1 MASTFKTNPVSLEE
15 LLKNCHS
22 GAIQLPD
29 FQRGWVWDEDRIK
42 GLIASISQAF
52 PVGALMT
59 LELGSE
65 VADSF
70 ARRPVEGAPRE
81 AEHGKAEQLLLD
93 GQQRMT
99 SLYHTCLRGEPVKT
113 VTPRKRKLT
122 RWFYIDMRA
131 AMDASIDREDAIVA
145 VPEDKIVRENFAR
158 DVKIDLSTEES
169 EYEHLMFP
177 VWKVFDWDSW
187 QDGFGDYW
195 IDRGDADKRKIFRE
209 FKDKV
214 LQHFKAYQVP
224 VIALG
229 NETTRE
235 AVCLVFE
242 KVNTGGKALNAFELL
257 TAMYASQ
264 GFRLRDDW
272 HGEDGGDGTE
282 QRLQRFGS
290 ADGGKGVLA
299 RLESTDFL
307 QAITLLHSKAL
318 RLEAVA
324 AGEPE
329 DKWPA
334 VRANRAALL
343 QLPLQAYKD
352 YRGPVEEGF
361 KQAVK
366 FLREH
371 FIYNERELPYQS
383 QVNVLAAIFA
393 ELGKRAE
400 NIAVR
405 EKLARWYWCGVFG
418 ELYGSASESRMARDI
433 MEVPAWI
440 EGGSTPT
447 TVTDGVMRTDRLHT
461 MRTRL
466 SAAYKGL
473 HALMMK
479 EGAQDFRSGERFE
492 QTVFFEG
499 AVDIHHIFPRAWCE
513 KQRLKP
519 AVYDTVINKTPLTA
533 RTNRILSGYAPSV
546 YVARLEKETDAEPAI
561 APEILDAHLAS
572 HLIDPELLRA
582 DDFQSFMAARRD
594 ALLNLISKAT
604 GHTLMQPDAPEEGE
618 EAGDED
624 AVIA

>member
-1 MASTFKTNPVSLEE
+1 MASTFQTNPVSLED
-15 LLKNCHS
+15 LLKGCHS

-42 GLIASISQAF
+42 SLIASISQAF

-59 LELGSE
+59 LKLGSE
-65 VADSF
+65 VANSF
-70 ARRPVEGAPRE
+70 ARRPVEGAPTD
-81 AEHGKAEQLLLD
+81 AVTGQAEQLLLD

-99 SLYHTCLRGEPVKT
+99 SLYHTCLRGKPVQT

-122 RWFYIDMRA
+122 RWFYIDMSA
-131 AMDASIDREDAIVA
+131 AMDPSVEREAAIIA
-145 VPEDKIVRENFAR
+145 VPEDRVIRENFAR
-158 DVKIDLSTEES
+158 DVKIDLSTQEA

-177 VWKVFDWDSW
+177 VWRVFDWDGW

-195 IDRGDADKRKIFRE
+195 IDRGDTEKRKVFRE
-209 FKDKV
+209 FKDQV
-214 LQHFKAYQVP
+214 LQNFKSYQVP

-229 NETTRE
+229 KDTSRE

-242 KVNTGGKALNAFELL
+242 KVNTGGKPLNAFELL

-272 HGEDGGDGTE
+272 HGADGADGTE

-307 QAITLLHSKAL
+307 QAITLLYSKAQ
-318 RLEAVA
+318 RLKAVEAE
-324 AGEPE
+324 EPE

-343 QLPLQAYKD
+343 QLPLDAYQA

-371 FIYNERELPYQS
+371 FIYNERELPYQA

-405 EKLARWYWCGVFG
+405 EKLAHWYWCGVFG

-440 EGGSTPT
+440 DGGPVPI
-447 TVTDGVMRTDRLHT
+447 TVTDGVMRTDRLNT

-473 HALMMK
+473 HALLMK
-479 EGAQDFRSGERFE
+479 EGAKDFRSGERFE

-499 AVDIHHIFPRAWCE
+499 AVDVHHIFPRAWCE
-513 KQRLKP
+513 KQGLKP
-519 AVYDTVINKTPLTA
+519 AEYDTVVNKTPLTA
-533 RTNRILSGYAPSV
+533 RTNRILSGYAPST

-561 APEILDAHLAS
+561 APDVLDAHLAS
-572 HLIDPELLRA
+572 HLIDPALLRA
-582 DDFQSFMAARRD
+582 DDFKGFMAARRD
-594 ALLNLISKAT
+594 ALLGLISQAT
-604 GHTLMQPDAPEEGE
+604 RHTLIQPEAPEEGE
-618 EAGDED
+618 DASEEDEA
-624 AVIA
+624 A

>member
-1 MASTFKTNPVSLEE
+1 MASTFQTNPVSLED
-15 LLKNCHS
+15 LLKGCHS

-42 GLIASISQAF
+42 SLIASISQAF

-59 LELGSE
+59 LKLGSE
-65 VADSF
+65 VANSF
-70 ARRPVEGAPRE
+70 ARRPVEGAPTD
-81 AEHGKAEQLLLD
+81 AVTGQAEQLLLD

-99 SLYHTCLRGEPVKT
+99 SLYHTCLRGKPVQT

-131 AMDASIDREDAIVA
+131 AMDPSVEREAAIIA
-145 VPEDKIVRENFAR
+145 VPEDRVIRENFAR
-158 DVKIDLSTEES
+158 DVKIDLSTQEA

-177 VWKVFDWDSW
+177 VWRVFDWDGW

-195 IDRGDADKRKIFRE
+195 IDRGDTEKRKVFRE
-209 FKDKV
+209 FKDQV
-214 LQHFKAYQVP
+214 LQNFKSYQVP

-229 NETTRE
+229 KDTSRE

-242 KVNTGGKALNAFELL
+242 KVNTGGKPLNAFELL

-272 HGEDGGDGTE
+272 HGADGADGTE

-307 QAITLLHSKAL
+307 QAITLLYSKAQ
-318 RLEAVA
+318 RLKAVEAE
-324 AGEPE
+324 EPE

-343 QLPLQAYKD
+343 QLPLDAYQA

-371 FIYNERELPYQS
+371 FIYNERELPYQA

-440 EGGSTPT
+440 DGGPVPI
-447 TVTDGVMRTDRLHT
+447 TVTDGVMRTDRLNT

-473 HALMMK
+473 HALLMK
-479 EGAQDFRSGERFE
+479 EGAKDFRSGERFE

-499 AVDIHHIFPRAWCE
+499 AVDVHHIFPRAWCE
-513 KQRLKP
+513 KQGLKP
-519 AVYDTVINKTPLTA
+519 AEYDTVVNKTPLTA
-533 RTNRILSGYAPSV
+533 RTNRILSGYAPST

-561 APEILDAHLAS
+561 APDVLDAHLAS
-572 HLIDPELLRA
+572 HLIDPALLRA
-582 DDFQSFMAARRD
+582 DDFKGFMAARRD
-594 ALLNLISKAT
+594 ALLGLISQAT
-604 GHTLMQPDAPEEGE
+604 RHTLIQPEAPEEGE
-618 EAGDED
+618 DAGEEDEA
-624 AVIA
+624 A